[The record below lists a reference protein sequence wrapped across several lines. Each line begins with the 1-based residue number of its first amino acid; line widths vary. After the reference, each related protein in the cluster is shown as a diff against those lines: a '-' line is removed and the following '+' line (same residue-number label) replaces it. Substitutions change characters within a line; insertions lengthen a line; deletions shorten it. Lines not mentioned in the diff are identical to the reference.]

1 MLQSDSRFFFFC
13 VNSNVAQRQDVE
25 KSGHEVKSPSGRV
38 DSLSQGPHVEKAKN
52 RGNYTNCIYMH
63 NLIRL
68 LPFQL
73 RDQRTVLTPMLTL
86 IDDLSLDGR
95 EKCRCRDAQE

>member
-1 MLQSDSRFFFFC
+1 MLQSDSSFFFVC

-25 KSGHEVKSPSGRV
+25 KSGRGVKWTSGRV
-38 DSLSQGPHVEKAKN
+38 DEWTAYHKGRMQRKPKIG
-52 RGNYTNCIYMH
+52 GNYTNCIYTH

-86 IDDLSLDGR
+86 IDNLSLG
-95 EKCRCRDAQE
+95 